1 MTQSRDAACEIE
13 REAATIEPAGI
24 VAKSNAPAG
33 AMPANTGRGPELID
47 AAEGPSSVMG
57 GGSRHER
64 KRPVGDVVTS
74 DAFQR
79 AVRDPLVVRVVKA
92 VDGTI
97 KNVRRVAPP
106 GAPSH
111 PVDDAGE

>member
-1 MTQSRDAACEIE
+1 MPK
-13 REAATIEPAGI
+13 EAAPIGGT
-24 VAKSNAPAG
+24 S
-33 AMPANTGRGPELID
+33 D
-47 AAEGPSSVMG
+47 AAERPTVVKA
-57 GGSRHER
+57 GGSQDER
-64 KRPVGDVVTS
+64 RRPVGDVVTS
-74 DAFQR
+74 EAFQR

-97 KNVRRVAPP
+97 KNVRRVEPP